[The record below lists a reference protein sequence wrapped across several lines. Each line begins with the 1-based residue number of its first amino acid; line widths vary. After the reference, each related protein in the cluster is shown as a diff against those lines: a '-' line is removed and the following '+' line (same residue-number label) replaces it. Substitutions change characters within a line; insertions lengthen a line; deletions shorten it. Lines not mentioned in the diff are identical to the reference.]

1 MNTEKVKSMNP
12 KRECWER
19 IEAVI
24 RWAGTN
30 ASALGRRLGMPDGK
44 VFHRM
49 KKGYGNISVEI
60 ANKICRCFPEINK
73 LWLLTGEGTMLR
85 DNMPFATWLN
95 VNTPEGHVFRAW
107 ATVQLLPIFIEKG
120 APDPA
125 AAALAQVD
133 KLQELLAK
141 EGGKQ

>member
-1 MNTEKVKSMNP
+1 MYKENTEIQRP
-12 KRECWER
+12 KRDCWER

-30 ASALGRRLGMPDGK
+30 ASALGRRLGMLDGK

-60 ANKICRCFPEINK
+60 ANKICRCFSEINK

-107 ATVQLLPIFIEKG
+107 ATVQLLSIFIEKD

-133 KLQELLAK
+133 KLQELHAK
-141 EGGKQ
+141 EGAQ